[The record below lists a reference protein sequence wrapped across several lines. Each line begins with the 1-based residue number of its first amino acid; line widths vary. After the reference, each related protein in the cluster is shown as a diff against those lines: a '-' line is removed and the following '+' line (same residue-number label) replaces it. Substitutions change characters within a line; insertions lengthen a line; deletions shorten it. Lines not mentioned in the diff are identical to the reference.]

1 MSTLMAFAERAEAT
15 ALGSYIAESRYLFP
29 AIEGVHLIGLSIA
42 VGLLF
47 ITDLRLAGLIL
58 KNVPAMRVL
67 KQLRPWV
74 LGGFAS
80 IFLSGG
86 LLFFAEATELV
97 ANPAFKIKLI
107 FIALAGLNAAY
118 FEFVTAR
125 KPSLEQNPL
134 VLPGSVRF
142 AGIASLTLWS
152 LVIVCGRLIPYL
164 PSLS

>member
-1 MSTLMAFAERAEAT
+1 MSTLMAFAERLEAT
-15 ALGSYIAESRYLFP
+15 ALGTYIAESRYLFP

-58 KNVPAMRVL
+58 KNVPAGRVL

-97 ANPAFKIKLI
+97 SNPAFRIKVI

-125 KPSLEQNPL
+125 KPALEKNSLE
-134 VLPGSVRF
+134 LPGSVRF
-142 AGIASLTLWS
+142 AGLASLTLWS

-164 PSLS
+164 PSMS